1 MKYNYRDFSEIPAN
15 IESYLLGVA
24 DIRSIGQIS
33 LEDAFLEFARCIDER
48 RAGGV

>member
-1 MKYNYRDFSEIPAN
+1 MKMKYNYRDFSEIPAN

-33 LEDAFLEFARCIDER
+33 LEDINEFLNEMEEHFDE
-48 RAGGV
+48 